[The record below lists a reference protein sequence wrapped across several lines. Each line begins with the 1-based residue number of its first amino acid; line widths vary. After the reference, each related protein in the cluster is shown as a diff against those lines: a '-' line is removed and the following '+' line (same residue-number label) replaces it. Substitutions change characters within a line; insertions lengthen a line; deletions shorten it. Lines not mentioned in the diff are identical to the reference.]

1 MNVDRAVLALAL
13 LIQAALLLP
22 RLDLLPVW
30 ADEQQTLTLVAASPG
45 DMLGMLRTDFHP
57 PLYFLALKAWVWW
70 LPQDWPLIVQVR
82 LASVAALLLAT
93 FVLDRLWLR
102 ERLPRARV
110 WFLLLWVSSP
120 ALLLYGRMGRSYAV
134 QILLFAVT
142 AALAVRWLER
152 ATVGRTAALSVAT
165 LALLYTHYVPG
176 VATAVAVLACGAYR
190 IARGESD
197 LGRRLAL
204 FTALVA
210 TGYLPWM
217 AVLADAVGRRLGAE
231 VPPIVPV
238 GPLDHAIRV
247 AFTLASFT
255 VGETLSPAAFAA
267 AVLLVPAA
275 VWMAARGSLAAGAP
289 AAAVIAL
296 LVAYL
301 MVAHHVVISMTP
313 SRLLFLL
320 PCYLLLIAHGC
331 GRARRAGPLLVAA
344 LIVIS
349 GIGTASYY
357 RQRDFLNQ
365 AYVMPSDRIAEDVRA
380 RWSVHALL
388 VVDAANLDATPV
400 LAALEGSV
408 AVATLDRAAGASVQ
422 RRIDR
427 PPRHRVLFLRH
438 TRDRSPGQ
446 ASSALRRSL
455 AAQFTLTERLT
466 YLPLGATE
474 QRLLR
479 HLRRE
484 EPPDHVLELLVF
496 DRTPSSGGALTRG
509 RKF

>member
-1 MNVDRAVLALAL
+1 MNVERAVLPLAL
-13 LIQAALLLP
+13 LTQAALLLP

-30 ADEQQTLTLVAASPG
+30 ADEQQTLALVAAAPR
-45 DMLGMLRTDFHP
+45 DMLAMLETDFHP
-57 PLYFLALKAWVWW
+57 PLYFLALKAWMWW
-70 LPQDWPLIVQVR
+70 LPQEWPVIVQVR

-102 ERLPRARV
+102 GRLPRARV

-142 AALAVRWLER
+142 AALGVQWFER
-152 ATVGRTAALSVAT
+152 ATVRRTAALSLAT

-176 VATAVAVLACGAYR
+176 VASAVAVLAYGAYR
-190 IARGESD
+190 IARGESG
-197 LGRRLAL
+197 LVRRLAL
-204 FTALVA
+204 FAALVA
-210 TGYLPWM
+210 TGYLPWI
-217 AVLADAVGRRLGAE
+217 AVLADAAVRRLGAE

-238 GPLDHAIRV
+238 VPLDHLIRIG
-247 AFTLASFT
+247 FTLVSFT
-255 VGETLSPAAFAA
+255 VGETLPPGAFAA
-267 AVLLVPAA
+267 AGLLVPAA
-275 VWMAARGSLAAGAP
+275 LWMAARGSTAGTP
-289 AAAVIAL
+289 AAAVIVL
-296 LVAYL
+296 LVAYP

-331 GRARRAGPLLVAA
+331 RRSPRAGPVLVAV
-344 LIVIS
+344 LVVTS
-349 GIGTASYY
+349 GIATAGYY

-365 AYVMPSDRIAEDVRA
+365 AYVIPSDRIAADIRA
-380 RWSVHALL
+380 RWSADALL

-400 LAALEGSV
+400 LAALEGPV
-408 AVATLDRAAGASVQ
+408 AVATLDRAASADVR

-427 PPRHRVLFLRH
+427 RDHRRVLFLRH
-438 TRDRSPGQ
+438 TRDRSPGR
-446 ASSALRRSL
+446 ASSGLRRL
-455 AAQFTLTERLT
+455 LEARFTLGERLT
-466 YLPLGATE
+466 YLPRGATE
-474 QRLLR
+474 QMLLR

-496 DRTPSSGGALTRG
+496 DREPPSDGALTRG
-509 RKF
+509 RPF